1 MQGTAGAQGGQ
12 GLDTQG
18 VMVLALV
25 VAQGLQGSLEKE
37 RDADNELRETRD
49 VCQRDPKSALPVWT

>member
-1 MQGTAGAQGGQ
+1 M
-12 GLDTQG
+12 DTQG